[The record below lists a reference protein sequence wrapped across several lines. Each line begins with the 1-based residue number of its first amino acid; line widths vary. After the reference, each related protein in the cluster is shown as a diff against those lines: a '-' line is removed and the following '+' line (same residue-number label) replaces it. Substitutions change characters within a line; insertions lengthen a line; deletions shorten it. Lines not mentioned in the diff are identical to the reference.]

1 MTLFVALALLLTVL
15 ALVPVLLP
23 LLRPRVVPSAEREAL
38 NVALFQD
45 RRDELAQELAEDAIS
60 AEQYEAARLELERDL
75 LLNAG
80 AEEQGTQRPT
90 RGLAVIVG
98 IGVPLLAVLLYLQLG
113 APDFVDPPAAAQH
126 QAGSEMDMAAL
137 TQQLAK
143 RLEQNPG
150 DVQGW
155 MLLGR
160 SLVMQERYQ
169 EAAETYER
177 ALERAGEHPDLLI
190 DYAEMLALQQGSMR
204 GKARELIERALR
216 LDPDAQGALWL
227 AGVAA
232 FEQEDYTAAIAHWQQ
247 LQKLLPAQDAEAH
260 AMVRDNLNEARGRLG
275 EPQPLAEAAPM
286 LRLRISLAPAL
297 VARVQPE
304 QVLFIMARPPEG
316 GMPVVALRRLA
327 RELPL
332 DIVLDDSAM
341 LTAGRSLGDFAQVEV
356 VARIS
361 GSGNAAAASGDMEGS
376 VVVNPRTVEPVAIR
390 IERVRP

>member
-1 MTLFVALALLLTVL
+1 MTLFIALALLLTVL
-15 ALVPVLLP
+15 ILVPVLLP
-23 LLRPRVVPSAEREAL
+23 LLRPRVVRSAEREAL
-38 NVALFQD
+38 NVVLFQE

-80 AEEQGTQRPT
+80 AEEQGAQRPT

-126 QAGSEMDMAAL
+126 QADSEMDMAAL

-169 EAAETYER
+169 EAAETYQR

-227 AGVAA
+227 AGIAA
-232 FEQEDYTAAIAHWQQ
+232 FEEADYTAAISHWQN
-247 LQKLLPAQDAEAH
+247 LQKQLPQEGESAALL
-260 AMVRDNLNEARGRLG
+260 RDNLNEARARLG
-275 EPQPLAEAAPM
+275 EPQPLAEASAM
-286 LRLRISLAPAL
+286 LRLHITLDPAL
-297 VARVQPE
+297 AAQAQPD

-316 GMPVVALRRLA
+316 GMPVAALRRQV
-327 RELPL
+327 RDLPL
-332 DIVLDDSAM
+332 KIVLDDSAA
-341 LTAGRSLGDFAQVEV
+341 LGAGRALGDFKRVEV

-361 GSGNAAAASGDMEGS
+361 RSGNAAAASGDLEGS
-376 VVVNPRTVEPVAIR
+376 VVVSTRSTEPVVIQIDRIR
-390 IERVRP
+390 P

>member
-1 MTLFVALALLLTVL
+1 MTVFLLLALLITVL
-15 ALVPVLLP
+15 VLLPTLLP
-23 LLRPRVVPSAEREAL
+23 LLRVRRTAAAERELL
-38 NVALFQD
+38 NVALFQE
-45 RRDELAQELAEDAIS
+45 RRDELEQELAEDSIS
-60 AEQYEAARLELERDL
+60 AGQYEAARLELERDL

-80 AEEQGTQRPT
+80 DEETAAPRSA
-90 RGLAVIVG
+90 RGLALVIG
-98 IGVPLLAVLLYLQLG
+98 IAVPLLAGVLYLQLG
-113 APDFVDPPAAAQH
+113 APDFVDPPAQAEHAA
-126 QAGSEMDMAAL
+126 GTNMDMAAL
-137 TQQLAK
+137 TRQLAE
-143 RLEQNPG
+143 RLEQSPG
-150 DVQGW
+150 DIEGW

-160 SLVMQERYQ
+160 SYAMQERYQ
-169 EAAETYER
+169 EAGEVYEQ
-177 ALERAGEHPDLLI
+177 ALQRAGEHPDLLT
-190 DYAEMLALQQGSMR
+190 DYAEVLALQQGSMR
-204 GKARELIERALR
+204 GKARELVERALK
-216 LDPDAQGALWL
+216 LNPDAQGALWL

-286 LRLRISLAPAL
+286 LRLRISLDPAL
-297 VARVQPE
+297 AGRVQPE

-341 LTAGRSLGDFAQVEV
+341 LTAGRSLGDYSQVEV

-361 GSGNAAAASGDMEGS
+361 GSGNAAAASGDLEGS
-376 VVVNPRTVEPVAIR
+376 IVVDPRTAEPVAIR
-390 IERVRP
+390 IDHLRQ

>member
-1 MTLFVALALLLTVL
+1 MTLFVSLALLLTVL
-15 ALVPVLLP
+15 VLVPVLLP
-23 LLRPRVVPSAEREAL
+23 LLRPCMVRTAGREAL
-38 NVALFQD
+38 NVALFQE

-80 AEEQGTQRPT
+80 AEEPGEQGPART
-90 RGLAVIVG
+90 LAAIVG
-98 IGVPLLAVLLYLQLG
+98 VGVPLLAALLYLQLG
-113 APDFVDPPAAAQH
+113 APDFVDPPAPAQH
-126 QAGSEMDMAAL
+126 PAGSGMDMAAL

-143 RLEQNPG
+143 RLEQSPG

-160 SLVMQERYQ
+160 SLVMQKRYQ

-177 ALERAGEHPDLLI
+177 ALERAGGHPDLLT

-204 GKARELIERALR
+204 GKARELVERALR

-232 FEQEDYTAAIAHWQQ
+232 FEEADYTAAISHWQQ
-247 LQKLLPAQDAEAH
+247 LQKQLPEEGDTAALL
-260 AMVRDNLNEARGRLG
+260 RDNLNEARARLG
-275 EPQPLAEAAPM
+275 EPQPLAEAAAM
-286 LRLRISLAPAL
+286 LRLHITLAPAL
-297 VARVQPE
+297 AARAQPD

-316 GMPVVALRRLA
+316 GMPIAALRRQV
-327 RELPL
+327 RDLPL
-332 DIVLDDSAM
+332 KIVLDDSAA
-341 LTAGRSLGDFAQVEV
+341 LGAGRSLGDFKRVEV

-361 GSGNAAAASGDMEGS
+361 RSGNAAAASGDLEGS
-376 VVVNPRTVEPVAIR
+376 VLVDPRQVEPVEIL
-390 IERVRP
+390 IGKVRE